1 MASWPVV
8 AVPCMRTWSGSAV
21 RRKHRVLRA
30 GLECVYPDTA
40 EPGRTGAMADG
51 ARGEGRTQG
60 PAGSRQQRSA
70 AGVLRVAGGAG
81 GRLRM
86 TENRV
91 GCVDACAL
99 CPVPTCVEGERIE
112 RFIVHHSRE
121 QCYYSPRVARA
132 GQSDVRRIGV
142 QASELKGQGP
152 HTRLTHG
159 QRMESRAHYS
169 PRGAKIG
176 LSPLGALSRHSADS
190 APTDVTAHTVHR
202 TNACHL
208 AFRILRTAVARC
220 TSQSPPVSGSSPRLR
235 AAASDPRRL

>member
-1 MASWPVV
+1 
-8 AVPCMRTWSGSAV
+8 
-21 RRKHRVLRA
+21 
-30 GLECVYPDTA
+30 
-40 EPGRTGAMADG
+40 MADG
-51 ARGEGRTQG
+51 ARGEGN
-60 PAGSRQQRSA
+60 AGSGGEQAAAQRRRR
-70 AGVLRVAGGAG
+70 AGVAGGAG

-99 CPVPTCVEGERIE
+99 CPVPTCVLEGERIE
-112 RFIVHHSRE
+112 RFIVHHSGNNVTIRRA
-121 QCYYSPRVARA
+121 SLARDKVTLDVSVFKRPSSRDKAHIRVSRMDKEWSHARTN
-132 GQSDVRRIGV
+132 RR
-142 QASELKGQGP
+142 
-152 HTRLTHG
+152 
-159 QRMESRAHYS
+159 
-169 PRGAKIG
+169 AKIG

-208 AFRILRTAVARC
+208 AFRNLGTAVARC

>member
-1 MASWPVV
+1 MMTMASWPVV

-112 RFIVHHSRE
+112 RFIVHHSGNNVTIRRA
-121 QCYYSPRVARA
+121 SLARDKVTLA
-132 GQSDVRRIGV
+132 RIGV

-159 QRMESRAHYS
+159 QRMESRAH
-169 PRGAKIG
+169 
-176 LSPLGALSRHSADS
+176 
-190 APTDVTAHTVHR
+190 
-202 TNACHL
+202 
-208 AFRILRTAVARC
+208 
-220 TSQSPPVSGSSPRLR
+220 
-235 AAASDPRRL
+235 

>member
-1 MASWPVV
+1 
-8 AVPCMRTWSGSAV
+8 
-21 RRKHRVLRA
+21 
-30 GLECVYPDTA
+30 
-40 EPGRTGAMADG
+40 MADG

-112 RFIVHHSRE
+112 RFIVHHSGNNALRIRRA
-121 QCYYSPRVARA
+121 SLARDKVTLDVSVFKRPSSRDKAHIRVSRMDKEWSHARTN
-132 GQSDVRRIGV
+132 RR
-142 QASELKGQGP
+142 
-152 HTRLTHG
+152 
-159 QRMESRAHYS
+159 
-169 PRGAKIG
+169 AKIG